1 MNMEQ
6 MQPTHAIDLGLALS
20 FSIVYCEILSNP
32 EFACILAE
40 TSFGEAMIESDVLN
54 EDSDRSSFIMQQL
67 RENLTL
73 WTSASAGEDC
83 DVQRGQRA
91 KRIQCHLFSFK
102 KTCYTS
108 PLLIPLAFST
118 AKKPIQY
125 LELLKFYNVWTTLL
139 GVSVLRTWINLTT
152 ISSLDVNYMH

>member
-32 EFACILAE
+32 EFARMLAE

-102 KTCYTS
+102 F
-108 PLLIPLAFST
+108 P
-118 AKKPIQY
+118 
-125 LELLKFYNVWTTLL
+125 
-139 GVSVLRTWINLTT
+139 G
-152 ISSLDVNYMH
+152 

>member
-1 MNMEQ
+1 
-6 MQPTHAIDLGLALS
+6 MQPTHAVDLGLALS
-20 FSIVYCEILSNP
+20 FPIVYCEILSNP

-40 TSFGEAMIESDVLN
+40 TSFGEAMVESDVLN
-54 EDSDRSSFIMQQL
+54 EDSDRSSLIMQLL

-73 WTSASAGEDC
+73 WTSASAGDC
-83 DVQRGQRA
+83 EAQRGQRA

-102 KTCYTS
+102 ETCYTS

-125 LELLKFYNVWTTLL
+125 LELLKIYNVWTTLL
-139 GVSVLRTWINLTT
+139 GVSVSLTWINLMT
-152 ISSLDVNYMH
+152 ISSLDVNDMH

>member
-6 MQPTHAIDLGLALS
+6 MQPTHAVDLALALS
-20 FSIVYCEILSNP
+20 FPIVYCEILSNP

-40 TSFGEAMIESDVLN
+40 TSFGEAMVESDVLN
-54 EDSDRSSFIMQQL
+54 EDSDRSSLIMQQL

-73 WTSASAGEDC
+73 WTSASAEDC
-83 DVQRGQRA
+83 EAQRGQRA
-91 KRIQCHLFSFK
+91 KHIQCHLFSFK
-102 KTCYTS
+102 ETCYTS

-118 AKKPIQY
+118 AKKPIQC

-139 GVSVLRTWINLTT
+139 GVSVSLTWINLMTF
-152 ISSLDVNYMH
+152 SSLDVNDMH